1 MSARIPL
8 PVAIAS
14 SPQDMCA
21 SPSQRACGSSVPLRA
36 AQPSC
41 ARRNDLA
48 SRAGQGF
55 TLIEVLLATAL
66 LAAALALGFATLSS
80 ATAIVRRGEQLSQ
93 RNERMRAAA
102 NFLRVRISSAR
113 AIGFSTDPQSGA
125 PIRFIGEPDRIRF
138 VADLPDYLGRGGPF
152 LHDISVVRG
161 DDDKV
166 ALQVVFTQVQNAAQV
181 ANSSPHKPEALATGL
196 SDVQFRYRALDATG
210 ALDDWQER
218 WTSADSLPL
227 QVAVRIIGADK
238 VAWPELV
245 ITLPVSTGASATP
258 RARP

>member
-1 MSARIPL
+1 VRFRGARTP
-8 PVAIAS
+8 
-14 SPQDMCA
+14 
-21 SPSQRACGSSVPLRA
+21 RARCL
-36 AQPSC
+36 
-41 ARRNDLA
+41 RNDLPSHA
-48 SRAGQGF
+48 SRGF

-93 RNERMRAAA
+93 DNERMRAAA

-113 AIGFSTDPQSGA
+113 ASGFSTDPQSGA

-152 LHDISVVRG
+152 LHDIRAVKAADGS
-161 DDDKV
+161 V

-181 ANSSPHKPEALATGL
+181 ADSSPHAPEALATGL
-196 SDVQFRYRALDATG
+196 ADVQFRYRALDASG
-210 ALDDWQER
+210 ALGDWQPR
-218 WTSADSLPL
+218 WTAVDRLPL
-227 QVAVRIIGADK
+227 QVSVRVTRADK

-245 ITLPVSTGASATP
+245 IALPAASGVADTAQALP
-258 RARP
+258 